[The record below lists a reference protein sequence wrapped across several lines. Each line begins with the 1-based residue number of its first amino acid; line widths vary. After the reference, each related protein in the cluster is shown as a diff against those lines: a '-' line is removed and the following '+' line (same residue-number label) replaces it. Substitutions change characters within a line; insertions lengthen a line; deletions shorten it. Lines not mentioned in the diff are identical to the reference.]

1 MEPNFLEVMGGILI
15 IILFTAILTS
25 PMVISIIN
33 NTRNECVSRGYSK
46 HIERLGKTYCLKF
59 DDGIISGIGLLDSE
73 SGTLT
78 PLGIAE

>member
-33 NTRNECVSRGYSK
+33 NTRNECASNGYSK
-46 HIERLGKTYCLKF
+46 YTEKLGETYCLKF
-59 DDGIISGIGLLDSE
+59 NDGIISGIGLLDSE
-73 SGTLT
+73 RDTVT